1 MNGDASSW
9 RADLAREL
17 TKRSKATAGQM
28 MSVPLAGR
36 GDVPRTGITGPPG
49 AGKSSLIAML
59 AAQWLSSG
67 AKVGV
72 LAVDPSSPST
82 GGSVLG
88 DRARMDAVADN
99 PNLFIRSFSSGQ
111 SVDGLAP
118 NMMSLLDCFEQAGF
132 DEIVL
137 ETVGVGQVSYEV
149 RKLVE
154 TLVLVLVPESGD
166 VVQAMKAGILET
178 ADIYVI
184 NKSDLPGSNR
194 LASEIGSLV
203 SWRKKKE
210 SWTPPIVR
218 TSSPSLQGAAEL
230 ADSIARH
237 RQSDEFHRRQQ
248 ELLAGRH
255 SYHLRSIILRRLA
268 EVLSIRPVDPTHRDT
283 VQAYREVIEAMATTG
298 A

>member
-1 MNGDASSW
+1 
-9 RADLAREL
+9 
-17 TKRSKATAGQM
+17 
-28 MSVPLAGR
+28 MSMPLAESV
-36 GDVPRTGITGPPG
+36 DVSRTGITGPPG

-59 AAQWLSSG
+59 AAQWLAMGS
-67 AKVGV
+67 KVGV

-88 DRARMDAVADN
+88 DRARMDSVADN
-99 PNLFIRSFSSGQ
+99 PNLFIRSFSSGS

-118 NMMSLLDCFEQAGF
+118 NMISLLDCFEQAGF

-137 ETVGVGQVSYEV
+137 ETVGVGQVSYES

-166 VVQAMKAGILET
+166 VVQAMKAGILEM

-184 NKSDLPGSNR
+184 NKSDLPGSKR

-210 SWTPPIVR
+210 SWVPPIVQ
-218 TSSPSLQGAAEL
+218 TSSASQQGAAEL
-230 ADSIARH
+230 ADAIGRH
-237 RQSDEFHRRQQ
+237 RRSDEFRQRKT
-248 ELLAGRH
+248 ELREARH
-255 SYHLRSIILRRLA
+255 THHLRSIFLRRLE
-268 EVLSIRPVDPTHRDT
+268 EVLTTRGGYAERNNMKESF
-283 VQAYREVIEAMATTG
+283 REVMQRMRG
-298 A
+298 F